1 MTMSSAAIG
10 VAPEAVERTTSPLLR
25 SVTSAT
31 WALSVACEAWPMSS
45 TSASADSWVMRSSR
59 RSFRSI

>member
-10 VAPEAVERTTSPLLR
+10 VAPEAVERTTLPLLR

-31 WALSVACEAWPMSS
+31 WALSLACEALAMSS
-45 TSASADSWVMRSSR
+45 TSASASHG
-59 RSFRSI
+59 